1 MSRTTPTRT
10 PEKYPE
16 PDRTALDALI
26 DSVLI
31 GHVAF
36 VVDGGPVV
44 IPTAIAR
51 DGDTVLL
58 HGSTGSKWMRLLA
71 TGVPVSMAITR
82 LDALVVARSAF
93 ESSMV
98 YRSAVLFGRCSA
110 VEGEEK
116 VSALDLITEALI
128 PGRVAEL
135 RRHRAKE
142 LAATLVLRLT
152 VDEWTLKV
160 SESEPEDG
168 PDDVAGEAWAG
179 TVPLA
184 TGYGAPVPTSD
195 LRSGIPVPPSV
206 RGLEGHSP
214 V

>member
-10 PEKYPE
+10 AEKYPV
-16 PDRTALDALI
+16 PDRAALDALI

-58 HGSTGSKWMRLLA
+58 HGSSGSKWMRLLA
-71 TGVPVSMAITR
+71 TGPPVSMAITR

-116 VSALDLITEALI
+116 VTALDLITEALI
-128 PGRVAEL
+128 PGRVAEV
-135 RRHRAKE
+135 RRHHAKE
-142 LAATLVLRLT
+142 LAATLVLRLAI
-152 VDEWTLKV
+152 DEWTLKV
-160 SESEPEDG
+160 SEKEPEDG
-168 PDDVAGEAWAG
+168 ADDVAGEAWAG

-184 TGYGAPVPTSD
+184 TGYGVPIPASD
-195 LRSGIPVPPSV
+195 LRVGIPVPPSV
-206 RGLEGHSP
+206 QALDVLG
-214 V
+214 